1 MAQSKSSGSSGKKKT
16 RSSAASSRTSA
27 RSGKAGGAKSGGTR
41 SQNTT
46 HRASGRAQRRAQSNN
61 LGHSVALAGFG
72 LWVIA
77 LVLVRGEGV
86 WLIMRNS
93 LFGLFGIVTY
103 LLGPFLLYLAYLV
116 ASGYRVGLFV
126 AKMLLLS
133 LTAAAVPVVFS
144 KFAVH
149 ESTAWDIVQMLFN
162 WGQTRFWAGGVFGGI
177 GAVLLVLFGRPG
189 ANILM
194 LLLFLMGLMIFFA
207 LTPAD
212 VVAFINNMMR
222 RYQAEKEAER
232 AERTAYDTQL
242 FGQQPEEESIE
253 NLTGSL
259 PGQPR
264 PAQHPAFANDFCSL
278 IDQKFRIVFQRGV
291 VNGIWIEGLSIPQ
304 SRFIKCTTLRSI
316 QEAHT
321 QIFSGSCDNKMGTI
335 LSTDQAGGRLS
346 LAAPEDDLHMEH
358 RPVFICSNHAVSL
371 LRPVPLFSLN
381 PQTAQWRLCKL

>member
-264 PAQHPAFANDFCSL
+264 PAQHPAFDVGPYLEQEEKA
-278 IDQKFRIVFQRGV
+278 R
-291 VNGIWIEGLSIPQ
+291 
-304 SRFIKCTTLRSI
+304 RS
-316 QEAHT
+316 
-321 QIFSGSCDNKMGTI
+321 F
-335 LSTDQAGGRLS
+335 GR
-346 LAAPEDDLHMEH
+346 
-358 RPVFICSNHAVSL
+358 RKWKV
-371 LRPVPLFSLN
+371 
-381 PQTAQWRLCKL
+381 